1 MLENDIAIP
10 LYSQLKDRII
20 TAINNDELKYG
31 EKIPTEI
38 EIMEKY
44 SVSRITVRRAIEELV
59 EEGYLI
65 KNKEKE
71 LLLLKIKLREN

>member
-20 TAINNDELKYG
+20 SAINNDELKYG

-38 EIMEKY
+38 EIMERY
-44 SVSRITVRRAIEELV
+44 LRCPSVDVPSYAFPRCASIPHTLFQFQ
-59 EEGYLI
+59 
-65 KNKEKE
+65 N
-71 LLLLKIKLREN
+71 

>member
-44 SVSRITVRRAIEELV
+44 SVSRINC
-59 EEGYLI
+59 
-65 KNKEKE
+65 KNV
-71 LLLLKIKLREN
+71 LLKN